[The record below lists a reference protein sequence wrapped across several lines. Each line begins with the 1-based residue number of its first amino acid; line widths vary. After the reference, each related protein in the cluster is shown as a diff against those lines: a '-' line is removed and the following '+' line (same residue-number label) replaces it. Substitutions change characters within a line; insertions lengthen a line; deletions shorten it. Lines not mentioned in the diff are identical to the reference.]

1 MNERGLV
8 LDFLAIL
15 KSHVTDPFLMGQIA
29 RSEDDIDLE
38 RPVPDFR
45 SEAHLFADYIS
56 CSAFARCDH
65 PEQITRRHIY
75 AAVMV
80 ALADREL
87 WAVTPPPYD
96 PDEIPNQGRG
106 TDLART
112 EGDDAPEL
120 AAAAGTQGEPDRGV
134 DGPVGHDHGGAAGEP
149 EPTLEGDGASE
160 PPHAAPSFIVGAHHN
175 VREDRSRSIGVE
187 DHSAFP
193 VGEWTRLYVPTARL
207 DECIAALD
215 ALPDSD
221 AHAPD
226 PVDDTTTELG
236 PLDDI
241 TYRSTGRNAYDVIR
255 TRAEGPDTVLATV
268 LFSEG
273 VRGRVHGLEALVRS
287 LRQTVQDVQP

>member
-215 ALPDSD
+215 ALPDSE

-226 PVDDTTTELG
+226 PVDDTTTELADG
-236 PLDDI
+236 DFV
-241 TYRSTGRNAYDVIR
+241 TYRYTGEGAYDIVLN
-255 TRAEGPDTVLATV
+255 RAEGPAVVLAMVHFTK
-268 LFSEG
+268 G
-273 VRGRVHGLEALVRS
+273 TRGWRHALERIRAS
-287 LRQTVQDVQP
+287 LGSVSQDVQP